1 MSKKNA
7 IQSSALAVLML
18 ICGALWYRNAN
29 SAGASSDHEVK
40 SGAAYKPMSV
50 ENPQIHWDLL
60 TDLQQTQYET
70 TGRDIFNWHL
80 PAPPP
85 PPTIHVPGPGD
96 ADFQPPPPP
105 PPPPPQLP
113 LKFFGVS
120 TDSKGS
126 ARRAFLTDGSDVYIV
141 AEGDSV
147 LGRYR
152 VRRITNA
159 NLEFEE
165 IGSGR
170 RALKP
175 LEEQTPSK

>member
-1 MSKKNA
+1 MSKKSA
-7 IQSSALAVLML
+7 IQSGALAVLVL

-29 SAGASSDHEVK
+29 SAGASDHEVK
-40 SGAAYKPMSV
+40 SGAAYQPMNV

-85 PPTIHVPGPGD
+85 PPQIHIPGPGD
-96 ADFQPPPPP
+96 ADYKPPEPP

-152 VRRITNA
+152 IRRITNA

-170 RALKP
+170 RAFKP
-175 LEEQTPSK
+175 LEEQTPTK